1 MMIMIKVVTV
11 EVLCVGNE
19 LLSGITLNTNAHWM
33 AAQVAKAGGT
43 VSRVTVV
50 RDELGA
56 ISAAV
61 QESLARKPDMLITTG
76 GLGATYDDMTLEGV
90 ALALGRK
97 VALDKAAVEMLKNSY
112 KRRHLHYRINK
123 VRLKMATIP
132 EGSTP
137 IENPV
142 GSAPSVSIDA
152 GATRVFCVPGVPIE
166 MKAVFKKHVLPLVKK
181 GIGGS
186 FVSKEADYFVT
197 GVSEGMIA
205 PALVKIVDANP
216 RDAVYLKTH
225 PRGYYEKT
233 TPRIRVHIVCKGTDK
248 GQVAGMLARISGQ
261 MLKDI
266 SKLGGRIE

>member
-1 MMIMIKVVTV
+1 MIV

-19 LLSGITLNTNAHWM
+19 LLSGITLNTNAHWI

-56 ISAAV
+56 ISDAV
-61 QESLARKPDMLITTG
+61 KEALLRRPDILVTTG

-90 ALALGRK
+90 ARALDRK
-97 VALDKAAVEMLKNSY
+97 VVLDNTAVEMLKNSY

-132 EGSTP
+132 EGSQA

-142 GSAPSVSIDA
+142 GSAPSVVIEDA
-152 GATRVFCVPGVPIE
+152 GVQVFCVPGVPVE
-166 MKAVFKKHVLPLVKK
+166 MKAVFKKHILPLVKK
-181 GIGGS
+181 GVGS
-186 FVSKEADYFVT
+186 FISKEVNYFVT

-205 PALVKIVDANP
+205 PALVKIVDSNP

-225 PRGYYEKT
+225 PRGYYRKT
-233 TPRIRVHIVCKGTDK
+233 TPRIRVHLVCKGADEK
-248 GQVAGMLARISGQ
+248 EVAGMLARISKQ
-261 MLKDI
+261 ILKDI
-266 SKLGGRIE
+266 SRLGGKVEK